1 MNLGTK
7 DNPVILDTQEAYDKY
22 MADVAAVEATDRDK
36 LVAELLPVHQAVAD
50 AYHPT
55 MKIKVQTKE
64 LT

>member
-7 DNPVILDTQEAYDKY
+7 DNPVILDAQDAYDKY
-22 MADVAAVEATDRDK
+22 MAYVVEVAVGGK
-36 LVAELLPVHQAVAD
+36 LVAGLSPIYQAVAD
-50 AYHPT
+50 AYRPT